1 MMSSLLLRW
10 AFLPRFL
17 FAIVLVFGTYN
28 PEKPYSY
35 YYWAIANLPD
45 FSAVKAFVGVVL
57 LIGWTLYISATV
69 EALGWFGLILAAA
82 FFGTGAWAIID
93 QGWLHVDDPR
103 VLIYLIL
110 VLISALLATGLGWS
124 NVRRRITGQVDV
136 NEIDR
141 H

>member
-1 MMSSLLLRW
+1 MADFLLRW

-17 FAIVLVFGTYN
+17 FALLLVFGTYN

-35 YYWAIANLPD
+35 VYWAIADLPD

-57 LIGWTLYISATV
+57 LIGWTLYVNATV
-69 EALGWFGLILAAA
+69 EALGWFGLLLAAA
-82 FFGTGAWAIID
+82 FFGTAAWVVID
-93 QGWLHVDDPR
+93 QGWLDVDSPR
-103 VLIYLIL
+103 VLTYLVL

-124 NVRRRITGQVDV
+124 HLRRKITGQVDV
-136 NEIDR
+136 NDIDE

>member
-1 MMSSLLLRW
+1 MAGLLLGW

-17 FAIVLVFGTYN
+17 FALLLVFATYN

-35 YYWAIANLPD
+35 FYWAIANLPD

-69 EALGWFGLILAAA
+69 EALGWLGLLLAAA
-82 FFGTGAWAIID
+82 FFGTATWAVID
-93 QGWLHVDDPR
+93 QGWLHVDSPKALTY
-103 VLIYLIL
+103 VVL

-124 NVRRRITGQVDV
+124 HMRRRITGQVDV